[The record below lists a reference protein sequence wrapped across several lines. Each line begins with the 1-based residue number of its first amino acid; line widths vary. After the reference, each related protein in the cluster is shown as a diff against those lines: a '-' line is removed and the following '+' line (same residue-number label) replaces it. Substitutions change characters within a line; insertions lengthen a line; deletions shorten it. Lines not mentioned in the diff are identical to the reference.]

1 MQEYI
6 QAVAT
11 LIRIVKH
18 GSSLD
23 DKQQEKGSPLARQI
37 TYGVL
42 REYYSL
48 NHIVDALLEKPL
60 PAKHLDLK
68 LLLLCGIYSIQSLNR
83 PSHASVNA
91 VVESTI
97 AFKKKWSK
105 GLVNAILRHYI
116 RKKDLFEDL
125 SNTSIEVLSEHPHW
139 LASRIVTA
147 WPDTATDVFKANN
160 TQPPMTLR
168 VNRTKNTRAEYL
180 SLLKE
185 NGIDAKTG
193 TLTNTSIILASPCPV
208 DQLPGFFD
216 GLVSIQD
223 EASQL
228 AAIILNTQS
237 GDRVLDACAAPGGKT
252 CHLLEENPAIDLVA
266 NDKDEQ
272 RLTFIQENLE
282 RLDQSCQLLHADLL
296 SLPTRSL
303 SDKSLST
310 RSFDKILL
318 DAPCSAT
325 GIIRRHPDIKL
336 LRRNSDIDKL
346 CAMQSQL
353 LSAAWD
359 LLKDEGGEILYST
372 CSLLPDEND
381 KIVAHFL
388 ASRADIGDAQVVP
401 IQMPADIPACI
412 KQSAGIQLLPTTHSH
427 DGFYYAHL
435 RKLPKEAT

>member
-1 MQEYI
+1 MQEYL

-11 LIRIVKH
+11 LTRIVKE

-23 DKQQEKGSPLARQI
+23 DNTQEKGSPLAQQI

-48 NHIVDALLEKPL
+48 NSIVDALLEKSL

-68 LLLLCGIYSIQSLNR
+68 LLLLCGIYSVQRLNR

-97 AFKKKWSK
+97 SLRKKWAK
-105 GLVNAILRHYI
+105 GLVNAILRRYI
-116 RKKDLFEDL
+116 RQKDNFHHL
-125 SNTSIEVLSEHPHW
+125 SNTDIEVQSEHPRW
-139 LASRIVTA
+139 LASRIMAA
-147 WPDTATDVFKANN
+147 WPEAAMEVFRANN

-168 VNRTKNTRAEYL
+168 VNQTKISRAAYL
-180 SLLKE
+180 SLLKDD
-185 NGIDAKTG
+185 GIEARTG
-193 TLTNTSIILASPCPV
+193 SLTNSSIILASPCSV

-216 GLVSIQD
+216 GLASVQD

-228 AAIILNTQS
+228 AATILRTQP
-237 GDRVLDACAAPGGKT
+237 GDSVLDACAAPGGKT
-252 CHLLEENPAIDLVA
+252 CHLLEENELINLIA
-266 NDKDEQ
+266 NDKDES
-272 RLTFIQENLE
+272 RLALIRDNLN
-282 RLDQSCQLLHADLL
+282 RLGLTCGLAHSDL
-296 SLPTRSL
+296 RSL
-303 SDKSLST
+303 SAG
-310 RSFDKILL
+310 SFDKILL

-346 CAMQSQL
+346 CTTQSQL
-353 LSAAWD
+353 LSAAWE
-359 LLKDEGGEILYST
+359 LLDEGGEILYST

-381 KIVAHFL
+381 KIVTDFL
-388 ASRADIGDAQVVP
+388 ASRKGTGDAQMIP
-401 IQMPADIPACI
+401 IQIPLDATACI
-412 KQSAGIQLLPTTHSH
+412 AQSAGIQLLPVLQSH

-435 RKLPKEAT
+435 RKLPQKAT